1 MVSRSEV
8 LNGEYNG
15 RDHYLLKVSEQQFN
29 EFQALLDR
37 PAQHN
42 EGLERLFTRV
52 APWEAAK
59 EDRVPSD
66 GH

>member
-15 RDHYLLKVSEQQFN
+15 RDHNLLKVSEQQFN

-42 EGLERLFTRV
+42 EGLERLFARV
-52 APWEAAK
+52 AP
-59 EDRVPSD
+59 
-66 GH
+66 